1 MRQLQ
6 GATGFAVAA
15 WSAGFAAMHM
25 WYAWEGYPEPLRMRT
40 FHLFGFLSVLFLL
53 YPAFKRFS
61 PQHRPS
67 LIDWAWALACLL
79 PSAYIY
85 AYASYVQQRS
95 DWIDPLAWYEVA
107 LALIAILGVAE
118 AVRRAVTP
126 LLAGLMLAAV
136 AYMAIYWWMG
146 GRAAPFLNAIE
157 TVYISTNGNGI
168 YGFLTGISSNT
179 VAIFIIFGAFVNFS
193 GANRFLGNL
202 GTVIAGRYAGGPA
215 KVEVISSAMFGT
227 MSGSSVSN
235 VVTTGSITIPLMKS
249 RGYPGAVAGGIE
261 AASSVGGALMPPV
274 MGTAAFVMAEIV
286 NVPYSDVAIAAIL
299 GSVLYYLAIV
309 VTVDLE
315 ARKMGLR
322 GLPASEIPGW
332 RKVARDAH
340 LMIPVVLL
348 IWQLMEDR
356 SPNRAAFVAI
366 MAMIAVVVLREVLAV
381 LLRLPGEVDYAPS
394 DGLGARCAKA
404 FAAGLRNLFAALA
417 DGGYTAAYVAVAV
430 AAASVIAAALTNTGV
445 ITSFGGAIKAASGG
459 SLAVLGLLLM
469 AMCLILGMGVPTTP
483 AYIITAAIGAPLL
496 TSPEFAVPALGA
508 HLFIFYFAVLADA
521 TPPVAVAS
529 YAAAAIAQAPPLL
542 TGLHAFRLAFG
553 GFVVGYAFLYN
564 PAIMLR
570 GTVTD
575 IVATLA
581 LYAIALTLIS
591 AGLVGWLRSYL
602 HLWARCVLV
611 VAGLLIAF
619 AKTWPVE
626 QRLLAGLV
634 AFGVFL
640 FAPRAFG
647 VIRAV
652 PRPVTAHG

>member
-1 MRQLQ
+1 
-6 GATGFAVAA
+6 
-15 WSAGFAAMHM
+15 
-25 WYAWEGYPEPLRMRT
+25 
-40 FHLFGFLSVLFLL
+40 
-53 YPAFKRFS
+53 
-61 PQHRPS
+61 
-67 LIDWAWALACLL
+67 
-79 PSAYIY
+79 
-85 AYASYVQQRS
+85 
-95 DWIDPLAWYEVA
+95 
-107 LALIAILGVAE
+107 
-118 AVRRAVTP
+118 
-126 LLAGLMLAAV
+126 
-136 AYMAIYWWMG
+136 
-146 GRAAPFLNAIE
+146 
-157 TVYISTNGNGI
+157 
-168 YGFLTGISSNT
+168 
-179 VAIFIIFGAFVNFS
+179 
-193 GANRFLGNL
+193 
-202 GTVIAGRYAGGPA
+202 
-215 KVEVISSAMFGT
+215 
-227 MSGSSVSN
+227 
-235 VVTTGSITIPLMKS
+235 
-249 RGYPGAVAGGIE
+249 
-261 AASSVGGALMPPV
+261 
-274 MGTAAFVMAEIV
+274 
-286 NVPYSDVAIAAIL
+286 
-299 GSVLYYLAIV
+299 
-309 VTVDLE
+309 
-315 ARKMGLR
+315 
-322 GLPASEIPGW
+322 
-332 RKVARDAH
+332 
-340 LMIPVVLL
+340 
-348 IWQLMEDR
+348 
-356 SPNRAAFVAI
+356 
-366 MAMIAVVVLREVLAV
+366 
-381 LLRLPGEVDYAPS
+381 
-394 DGLGARCAKA
+394 
-404 FAAGLRNLFAALA
+404 
-417 DGGYTAAYVAVAV
+417 
-430 AAASVIAAALTNTGV
+430 
-445 ITSFGGAIKAASGG
+445 
-459 SLAVLGLLLM
+459 
-469 AMCLILGMGVPTTP
+469 MGVPTTP